1 MKVPEVLQAEI
12 DSHLR
17 DSENVRVALWEVQE
31 AAVPEIQEQIQ
42 DYRTKHTLGLG
53 SLYGEND
60 LLDLDGDP
68 VRECQVAKKQLA
80 ALAGI
85 LSKYEEDRSA
95 PMDFALNTYM
105 GYAGLCL

>member
-68 VRECQVAKKQLA
+68 
-80 ALAGI
+80 I
-85 LSKYEEDRSA
+85 
-95 PMDFALNTYM
+95 
-105 GYAGLCL
+105 